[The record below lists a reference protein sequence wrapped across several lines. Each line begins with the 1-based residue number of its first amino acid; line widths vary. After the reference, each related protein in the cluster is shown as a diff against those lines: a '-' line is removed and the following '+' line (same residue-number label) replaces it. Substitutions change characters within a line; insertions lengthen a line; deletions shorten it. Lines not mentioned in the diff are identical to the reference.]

1 MTLVRWDPVR
11 NVSALQGRI
20 NRMFEDC
27 FPCSNEIG
35 DDLSTCAWRP
45 AVDIYEIGKTIFI
58 QAALPGVRKEDVSV
72 ELKNNVITL
81 KGERLADNN
90 INEEN
95 YYRKEICH
103 GTFQRSFTLK
113 DTVRPEKI
121 KATFKNGI
129 LEIEI
134 PKLEQEQPKQ
144 ITVSID

>member
-1 MTLVRWDPVR
+1 MTLVRWDPLR

-27 FPCSNEIG
+27 FPCSNEID

-90 INEEN
+90 ITEEN

-113 DTVRPEKI
+113 DIVRPEKI

-134 PKLEQEQPKQ
+134 PKSEQEQPKQ
-144 ITVSID
+144 IKVRID